1 MKAYTVRQD
10 VVEIRYW
17 QLCWLES
24 SLPDKNQFAKSL
36 DGISYSAVI
45 TREPG
50 LSQILSCVFGTV
62 VSIFPKVCVL
72 VDEGGDAIMG
82 LGKFPGLMFGNLEVK
97 SAHVS
102 PIRISVRDLVS
113 QGSPVTIDPASA
125 ITVRFGSKIGKC

>member
-36 DGISYSAVI
+36 GGISYSAVI

-50 LSQILSCVFGTV
+50 LSQILSCVFGKV
-62 VSIFPKVCVL
+62 VSIFPKTYVL

-82 LGKFPGLMFGNLEVK
+82 LGKFPGLMSKRLF
-97 SAHVS
+97 
-102 PIRISVRDLVS
+102 LV
-113 QGSPVTIDPASA
+113 
-125 ITVRFGSKIGKC
+125 